1 MTESESQFD
10 KLDRIVETQ
19 VRENEEI
26 KALVSQSASQKT
38 TLEIGGLKLQ
48 VPGVIPRKI
57 RHDLARVQKKGNNVD
72 MEEIEGDTYY
82 LLSII
87 CQNEPYNHPET
98 WEYIDNETG
107 LALDILRE
115 VLDKGFGNEDK
126 LKNFRRK

>member
-1 MTESESQFD
+1 MSTDPS
-10 KLDRIVETQ
+10 KLDQIVENLAK
-19 VRENEEI
+19 ENEEI
-26 KALVSQSASQKT
+26 KGLISESAAKT
-38 TLEIGGLKLQ
+38 NTMEICGLKLV

-57 RHDLARVQKKGNNVD
+57 RHDLARVQKKGNAVEMD
-72 MEEIEGDTYY
+72 EIEEDTYY

-115 VLDKGFGNEDK
+115 VLDTGFSNGDK
-126 LKNFRRK
+126 IKNFRRKR

>member
-1 MTESESQFD
+1 MALD
-10 KLDRIVETQ
+10 PNKLDQIVENL
-19 VRENEEI
+19 VKESEEI
-26 KALVSQSASQKT
+26 KSLVSESASKKN

-57 RHDLARVQKKGNNVD
+57 RHDLARVQKKGNNVE
-72 MEEIEGDTYY
+72 MEEIEEDTYY